1 MDTESRE
8 EELKKLALAFCI
20 NPRRTAKEL
29 AEAAG
34 ISKATFYRIYGSRDN
49 LSRLLSEKAR
59 EKVSFL
65 MELVNEEEGDSKSR
79 LRDII
84 CCCCDNKEYL
94 MLLCYGNVTGSI
106 DSWCQETYTRQMTD
120 FFLRGQKSGA
130 FRVDIP
136 ASVMTELF
144 AGAMWS
150 LLKGNVTDGWLPP
163 AFRRTGKHF
172 SCTALKINKKERKY
186 IERS

>member
-150 LLKGNVTDGWLPP
+150 LFEGECHGRVASASLP
-163 AFRRTGKHF
+163 AYWETF

>member
-150 LLKGNVTDGWLPP
+150 LFEGECHGRVASASLPTYWET
-163 AFRRTGKHF
+163 FFLHG
-172 SCTALKINKKERKY
+172 
-186 IERS
+186 IENQ